1 MATKTAK
8 RKQKKGVQKNAKVVA
23 TKQFV
28 YQLNRK
34 QRLLMATFFGLL
46 AMLLYAPSVQYDF
59 VYDDDAVIVKNKFVQ
74 QGFAG
79 LDDIWTTTYFKGY
92 RERINARAYRPVP
105 LTALALEYQAFGLNA
120 QVHHATNIL
129 FYGLTGFFIFLFLA
143 MLLREHHI
151 ILPIMVALFFVVHP
165 LHIEVVANIKSR
177 DELLAFLNYIIAF
190 WLLLKYV
197 DSKKVLTFAA
207 AIFFFSIALFSK
219 ESAITTL
226 AVIPLGLYF
235 FRDLKWQQIAKYTAP
250 FFGATII
257 FLIIRS
263 AIVGGLNAGVTL
275 TPLDNSLLAA
285 DGFAQRSAS
294 NILVLGYYWFK
305 TFLPHPLLSDYSYVT
320 IPLVNWDEWK
330 VYLSLLTYIGL
341 TIAAV
346 RGFFK
351 KQPYAYA
358 ILYYFATISLF
369 TSLVV
374 TNVSAYNDRFQYNA
388 VLGVCLLMGLTIYL
402 LVKPKRE
409 GEKWQLSIA
418 DFMKKNV
425 LPLGLVAVL
434 AGLAIFKIV
443 DHLPVWENRD
453 TLFAHDIVYS
463 PNNARMHKNYGGA
476 IARQALAA
484 KDATEKTRLAN
495 EAIKELEHALGLYNR
510 IPTGHVHL
518 GNMYFILRD
527 YDQAEQS
534 FRTAL
539 TMDSNNHYA
548 QANLANIIYRR
559 GEYAQVVQML
569 EGLNKRNFSKND
581 YYLLSLAYEKQGNNK
596 QAEYY
601 RKYSGR

>member
-8 RKQKKGVQKNAKVVA
+8 RKQKKV
-23 TKQFV
+23 TKSKTKKA
-28 YQLNRK
+28 QLPRFDYPLNNK
-34 QRLLMATFFGLL
+34 QSVLFAACFALL
-46 AMLLYAPSVQYDF
+46 AMLLYAPSINYDF
-59 VYDDDAVIVKNKFVQ
+59 VYDDDAVIKKNKFVQ
-74 QGFAG
+74 QGIGG

-92 RERINARAYRPVP
+92 RESINARAYRPVP
-105 LTALALEYQAFGLNA
+105 LTTLALEYQFFGLNTT
-120 QVHHATNIL
+120 VHHAANIL

-143 MLLREHHI
+143 MLLRDYHP
-151 ILPIMVALFFVVHP
+151 ILPLMVALFFVVHP

-190 WLLLKYV
+190 WLLLKYL
-197 DSKKVLTFAA
+197 DSRKKVVFVGSLL
-207 AIFFFSIALFSK
+207 FFSIALFSK

-235 FRDLKWQQIAKYTAP
+235 FRDLKWKDIAKYTAP
-250 FFGATII
+250 FVALTVV

-305 TFLPHPLLSDYSYVT
+305 TFVPHPLLSDYSYVT

-330 VYLSLLTYIGL
+330 VYLSLVTYLGL
-341 TIAAV
+341 IAAAV
-346 RGFFK
+346 IGFIK

-388 VLGVCLLMGLTIYL
+388 VLGVCLLVSWAIYL
-402 LVKPKRE
+402 LIRPKLE
-409 GEKWQLSIA
+409 AEKQQLSIT
-418 DFMKKNV
+418 DFCKKNI
-425 LPLGLVAVL
+425 LPLSIVAIITS
-434 AGLAIFKIV
+434 GAIFKII

-453 TLFAHDIVYS
+453 SLFAHDIVYS
-463 PNNARMHKNYGGA
+463 PNNARMHKNHGGS
-476 IARQALAA
+476 IARQALSA
-484 KDATEKTRLAN
+484 KDKTEQKRLAN
-495 EAIKELEHALGLYNR
+495 EAIKELEHALSLYNR

-527 YDQAEQS
+527 YDKAEIS
-534 FRTAL
+534 FKTAL
-539 TMDSNNHYA
+539 SMNPSNHYA
-548 QANLANIIYRR
+548 KANLANIVYRR
-559 GEYAQVVQML
+559 GEYAEVVQML
-569 EGLNKRNFSKND
+569 ESLNKQNFSKND
-581 YYLLSLAYEKQGNNK
+581 YYLLSLAYEKLGNNQ
-596 QAEYY
+596 QAELY